1 VDSLAR
7 GMQFPGPM
15 EVTTMEIIV
24 VAAMLSLVVLLGIA
38 VKLYDLK
45 RKREEE
51 AVAAQA
57 RVSDALLMD
66 AALSGMPL
74 TPTAHLPLWKG
85 TPLVLEISGAV
96 PKAELRTA
104 AMDVATRE
112 ISRSRSDFRIEDHI
126 KVDPALLGRAA

>member
-1 VDSLAR
+1 
-7 GMQFPGPM
+7 
-15 EVTTMEIIV
+15 MEIIV

-45 RKREEE
+45 RRREEE

-66 AALSGMPL
+66 ATLAGLPL

-85 TPLVLEISGAV
+85 TPLVVEIRGAV
-96 PKAELRTA
+96 SKPELRTA
-104 AMDVATRE
+104 AVDVARRE
-112 ISRSRSDFRIEDHI
+112 ISRSRSDFQVEDHI
-126 KVDPALLGRAA
+126 KVDPALLTRAA

>member
-1 VDSLAR
+1 
-7 GMQFPGPM
+7 MQFPGPR
-15 EVTTMEIIV
+15 EETTMEIIV

-45 RKREEE
+45 RKREDD

-74 TPTAHLPLWKG
+74 IPTAHLPLWKG
-85 TPLVLEISGAV
+85 TPMVVEISGAV
-96 PKAELRTA
+96 AKAELRTA

-126 KVDPALLGRAA
+126 RVDPAALGRVA

>member
-1 VDSLAR
+1 
-7 GMQFPGPM
+7 
-15 EVTTMEIIV
+15 MEIMV
-24 VAAMLSLVVLLGIA
+24 VATMLLMLVLLGIA

-66 AALSGMPL
+66 ASLAGLPL

-85 TPLVLEISGAV
+85 SPLVLEIKGAV
-96 PKAELRTA
+96 PRPELREA
-104 AMDVATRE
+104 AVDVAKRE
-112 ISRSRSDFRIEDHI
+112 VGRSRSDFRIEDRI
-126 KVDPALLGRAA
+126 AVDPGALGHAA

>member
-1 VDSLAR
+1 
-7 GMQFPGPM
+7 MQLPGPR
-15 EVTTMEIIV
+15 EETTMEIIV

-66 AALSGMPL
+66 AALSGLPL
-74 TPTAHLPLWKG
+74 TPTPHLPLWKG
-85 TPLVLEISGAV
+85 TPLVVEITGAV
-96 PKAELRTA
+96 PRHEFRSA
-104 AMDVATRE
+104 AVDVATRE
-112 ISRSRSDFRIEDHI
+112 SARSPSDSRIRDRSQR
-126 KVDPALLGRAA
+126 GRAPRGWASLGA

>member
-1 VDSLAR
+1 
-7 GMQFPGPM
+7 M

-66 AALSGMPL
+66 AALSGLPL

-85 TPLVLEISGAV
+85 TPLLVEIRGAV
-96 PKAELRTA
+96 PRPELRVA
-104 AMDVATRE
+104 AVDVAKRE
-112 ISRSRSDFRIEDHI
+112 IARSRSDFQVEDRI
-126 KVDPALLGRAA
+126 KVDPAMLTRAA